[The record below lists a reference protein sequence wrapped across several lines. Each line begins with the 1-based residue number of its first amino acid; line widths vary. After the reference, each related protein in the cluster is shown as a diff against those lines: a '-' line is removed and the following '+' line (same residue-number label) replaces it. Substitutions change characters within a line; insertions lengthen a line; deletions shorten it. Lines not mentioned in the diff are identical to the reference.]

1 MIYSVRHITSFSY
14 EPAIRESIMEVRV
27 QPRSEA
33 HQRCLTFSLDASPH
47 ANIMVYR
54 DFLGNT
60 IHHFDIPG
68 RYAQLKITAQ
78 ALVEVSPPALPEPA
92 ERRKLERPG

>member
-1 MIYSVRHITSFSY
+1 MIYSVRHITTFSY
-14 EPAIRESIMEVRV
+14 EPAMRESIMEVRV

-60 IHHFDIPG
+60 IHHFDIAG
-68 RYAQLKITAQ
+68 RYAQVKVTAQ
-78 ALVEVSPPALPEPA
+78 ALVEVSPGTAGA
-92 ERRKLERPG
+92 R